1 MGGEQYQLSI
11 PEVRHPGLTGKVRR
25 QETIDK
31 SCERA
36 NVARFGQHRLQLVL
50 GRENAVEFW
59 KSHGI

>member
-1 MGGEQYQLSI
+1 MGGMQYQFPL

-25 QETIDK
+25 QKAIDK

-36 NVARFGQHRLQLVL
+36 NVARFGQYRLQLAV

-59 KSHGI
+59 